1 MTATWLTAVVGLVS
15 ALAGGTAGAALI
27 RAVADRQ
34 PRRAEVADRLSDSSL
49 KWVEQF
55 QEEARAARAE
65 AAEARAEVAASRRET
80 ADARREVDAM
90 RREVAAVRDDAEI
103 LGRELRSIRSLI
115 LSPSA
120 TLEQLRAAVN
130 GPGQTNGR

>member
-1 MTATWLTAVVGLVS
+1 MNGWPALAVAVVTALLTGGAAVAGINALATRRTRKADVTDRMNDS
-15 ALAGGTAGAALI
+15 AL
-27 RAVADRQ
+27 R
-34 PRRAEVADRLSDSSL
+34 
-49 KWVEQF
+49 WVEQF

-80 ADARREVDAM
+80 AEARREVDAM
-90 RREVAAVRDDAEI
+90 RREVAQVRDDAEQ

-115 LSPSA
+115 LSPAA
-120 TLEQLRAAVN
+120 TLEALRAAVN